1 MRVLCVLRMQRGKKS
16 TDGRRTTPRAG
27 QTATVRPARP
37 SHPPRRSVRPAANES
52 TPRSSRSTSR
62 LAQAIAAG
70 ELYVVFQPVVDLST
84 GKPFAYEALV
94 RSHAPDFP
102 NPGAILAAAV
112 EARMCGKLGRVLRQ
126 MAIAVC
132 PNQPLFLNVHPN
144 ELDEAW
150 LVRPDDPIYVHDQP
164 IYLEITESVPIT
176 HFRFCHGML
185 NEVRGRGVRLVV
197 DDLGAGYSN
206 LKYIVDLEPQIV
218 KLDREL
224 VAGLRRGTRLFR
236 LVKSLVLL
244 CNDLGAK
251 VVCEGIETAV
261 ELDSVIAS
269 GAQYGQGFYMA
280 RPAFP
285 LPPYNWRELMQP
297 LASL

>member
-1 MRVLCVLRMQRGKKS
+1 M
-16 TDGRRTTPRAG
+16 
-27 QTATVRPARP
+27 
-37 SHPPRRSVRPAANES
+37 
-52 TPRSSRSTSR
+52 
-62 LAQAIAAG
+62 AAG
-70 ELYVVFQPVVDLST
+70 ELYVVFQPVVDMST
-84 GKPFAYEALV
+84 GKAFAYEALV

-102 NPGAILAAAV
+102 NPGVILAAAV
-112 EARMCGKLGRVLRQ
+112 EAHICGKLGRFLRER
-126 MAIAVC
+126 AIAAC
-132 PNQPLFLNVHPN
+132 PDKPLFLNVHPN

-164 IYLEITESVPIT
+164 VYLEITESVPIT

-185 NEVRGRGVRLVV
+185 SEMRGRGMRLVV

-206 LKYIVDLEPQIV
+206 LKYIVDLQPEIV

-224 VAGLRRGTRLFR
+224 VAGLQRGSRLYR

-244 CNDLGAK
+244 CTDLGAK
-251 VVCEGIETAV
+251 VVCEGIETPT
-261 ELDSVIAS
+261 ELDAVIAS

-285 LPPYNWRELMQP
+285 LPLYDWRALMRP
-297 LASL
+297 LSNL